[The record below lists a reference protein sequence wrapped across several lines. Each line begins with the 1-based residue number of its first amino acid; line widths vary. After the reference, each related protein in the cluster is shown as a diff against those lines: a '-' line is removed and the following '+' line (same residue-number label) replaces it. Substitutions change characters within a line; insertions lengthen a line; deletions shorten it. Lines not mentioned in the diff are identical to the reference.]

1 MGRKAKILK
10 LTSEERQAL
19 KEGYKSSG
27 SGVFS
32 QRCHIILL
40 KSGNRSSKEIGEI
53 VGVTDQAVNNWV
65 KRYKSEGLSG
75 LFTKPGQGRKPI
87 LDPISESLKVRE
99 VVESERQR
107 LKNAQAILEKELGK
121 EFSVKTLQ
129 RFLKNLGQGGSEF
142 V

>member
-1 MGRKAKILK
+1 MPHSLIK
-10 LTSEERQAL
+10 ERW
-19 KEGYKSSG
+19 
-27 SGVFS
+27 
-32 QRCHIILL
+32 
-40 KSGNRSSKEIGEI
+40 SSKEIGEI

-65 KRYKSEGLSG
+65 KRYRSEGLSG

-87 LDPISESLKVRE
+87 LDPISEALQVRE

-121 EFSVKTLQ
+121 EFIVKTLQ